1 MTAYPPAARTLI
13 AQVRERYSDAEIN
26 PTGDA
31 DGYGVTRS
39 ITFDAETSEWLTPI
53 LEACDDERID
63 ALDHDE
69 GKVTVTFVPD
79 IRADYADEFEIDEA
93 DEVLSEDDD
102 EDEEDDDGQ

>member
-13 AQVRERYSDAEIN
+13 AQVRERHPDAEIH
-26 PTGDA
+26 PSGDA

-39 ITFDAETSEWLTPI
+39 ITFDAKTSKWLTPI

-63 ALDHDE
+63 ALDHKAK
-69 GKVTVTFVPD
+69 KVTVVFVGD

-93 DEVLSEDDD
+93 DEVLS
-102 EDEEDDDGQ
+102 Q